1 MKKEKIATLDEA
13 RAKGLTIPL
22 GVVEMPNV
30 SAEISEAIARS
41 KKRGRS
47 GELGKV
53 HQYKY
58 GVVVLEVPAAERLRP
73 RSANPLVKGDVW
85 REVLGSQ
92 PKREMMGR
100 VLKHQLGCGFVS
112 LSTHLQNVYNAPGSL
127 CPHADNSDLVP
138 ISEILRMAPGGTFD
152 GIPILE
158 ALVMRQLMLA
168 PFAGLLYRHEE
179 KGLDMFQQSE
189 QAIRTIL
196 SVVAED
202 QWESLGSLRLAEFQ
216 QKPLS
221 VLQSITRRL
230 IEVNAVQVAPQADWS
245 ELRDRNRDS
254 GYEVVAEMMIDLALE
269 DACKLYDTFRDSEER
284 GIGIRVKG

>member
-1 MKKEKIATLDEA
+1 
-13 RAKGLTIPL
+13 
-22 GVVEMPNV
+22 
-30 SAEISEAIARS
+30 
-41 KKRGRS
+41 
-47 GELGKV
+47 
-53 HQYKY
+53 
-58 GVVVLEVPAAERLRP
+58 
-73 RSANPLVKGDVW
+73 
-85 REVLGSQ
+85 
-92 PKREMMGR
+92 
-100 VLKHQLGCGFVS
+100 
-112 LSTHLQNVYNAPGSL
+112 
-127 CPHADNSDLVP
+127 
-138 ISEILRMAPGGTFD
+138 
-152 GIPILE
+152 
-158 ALVMRQLMLA
+158 MLA

-202 QWESLGSLRLAEFQ
+202 QWESPGSLRLAEFQ